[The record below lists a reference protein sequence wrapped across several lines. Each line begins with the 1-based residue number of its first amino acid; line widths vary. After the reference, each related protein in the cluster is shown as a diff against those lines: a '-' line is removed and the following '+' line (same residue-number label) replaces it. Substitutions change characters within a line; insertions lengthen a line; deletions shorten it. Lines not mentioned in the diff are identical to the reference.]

1 MRTESDLEVDRRRE
15 LGVALARFTWRRLFV
30 RLFAVVTCLVALV
43 GIWAT
48 YTAYERVNQ
57 AESAAQRQL
66 SEIGD
71 TFTKAANTLGH
82 VGDSA
87 TQAADSATQAR
98 TSLGSAASATRSAA
112 DTLDQTATAIDI
124 TILGSRPFESVGVA
138 FRDQARQLRS
148 LADQIERTG
157 SSVGDNS
164 GYLRAISADAAVMAN
179 DMTGV
184 SQQLRQFAGYGPG
197 PSALL
202 QITASTRLIL
212 TWSVV
217 VHLVLFGV
225 GVSLFLL
232 TIESRR

>member
-1 MRTESDLEVDRRRE
+1 MRTGPDLELSHRQE

-48 YTAYERVNQ
+48 YTAYDRVNR

-71 TFTKAANTLGH
+71 TFATVATTLGH

-87 TQAADSATQAR
+87 NQAADTAGQAR
-98 TSLGSAASATRSAA
+98 TSLGSAAATTRSAA

-124 TILGSRPFESVGVA
+124 TILGSRPLATVGIT

-148 LADQIERTG
+148 LADQIDRTG
-157 SSVGDNS
+157 NSVGDNS
-164 GYLRAISADAAVMAN
+164 GYLRAISADAAAMAN

-217 VHLVLFGV
+217 IHLVLFGV

-232 TIESRR
+232 TIEGRG

>member
-1 MRTESDLEVDRRRE
+1 MRTEPDLEVNRREE

-48 YTAYERVNQ
+48 YIAYERVNR

-71 TFTKAANTLGH
+71 TFTKVANTLGH
-82 VGDSA
+82 VSASA

-98 TSLGSAASATRSAA
+98 TSLGSAASTTRSAA

-124 TILGSRPFESVGVA
+124 TILGSRPFETVGVA

-148 LADQIERTG
+148 LADQIDRTG

-164 GYLRAISADAAVMAN
+164 DYLRAISADTAVMAN

-197 PSALL
+197 SSALL

-232 TIESRR
+232 TIESGR